1 MNLPREMPSR
11 LWPWLLAAAILIA
24 FFLHLQGVP
33 LFDLDEGAFSE
44 ATREMLVRHDFLT
57 TYLNGV
63 PRYAKPIL
71 IYWLQAASVAI
82 FGVHTFA
89 FRLPSSLAA
98 TAWVLSV
105 FAFVRPRLGRE
116 AAFAASLVTTC
127 SIAVAIIGRA
137 AIADA
142 LLNLFIALSMFDVY
156 RYFETGSAAPR
167 NRTFLWMAL
176 GFLTKGPIAMLA
188 VPVSLLFFA
197 LRRHWQPWLRAAFS
211 PVGWAFFLVV
221 AAPWYVAEYLH
232 QGKAFIDGFFLKN
245 NIGRYSSPMQ
255 HHDGDWLYYVAATL
269 LDTIPFSGWVIRTVV
284 RMRTARGE
292 PLDQFLWIWFWF
304 VLVFFT
310 FSATKL
316 PHYMLYGCTPL
327 FILLGRH
334 REALHSRW
342 LAFVPAVA
350 FVGVVL
356 SLPAIARHLAAR
368 APNGYY
374 RMMLE
379 QGPAVFNFA
388 YYVVPAVVMV
398 ALLVLVVWPRWPVWQ
413 RTLIAGVLSV
423 LVLMQTLMPAI
434 GALQQQPVKHAAL
447 LAKRLGGPAVM
458 WGINMPSFSVY
469 RQAVT
474 PRQPPKPGDL
484 VFIRADHL
492 HRLARLG
499 HYKVLY
505 DHGGVA
511 LARFLGPHS

>member
-1 MNLPREMPSR
+1 MSPQQGLPAR

-24 FFLHLQGVP
+24 FFLHLQGIP

-44 ATREMLVRHDFLT
+44 ATREMFTRHDFLT
-57 TYLNGV
+57 TYLNGE
-63 PRYAKPIL
+63 PRFAKPIL
-71 IYWLQAASVAI
+71 IYWLQAASVAV

-116 AAFAASLVTTC
+116 AAFAAALVTAC
-127 SIAVAIIGRA
+127 SLGVAVIGRA

-142 LLNLFIALSMFDVY
+142 LLNLFIALSLFDVY
-156 RYFETGSAAPR
+156 RYYETGRAAPR
-167 NRTFLWMAL
+167 NRVFLWMAL

-197 LRRHWQPWLRAAFS
+197 LRRDWKAWLRAAFS
-211 PVGWAFFLVV
+211 PVGWIIFVAV
-221 AAPWYVAEYLH
+221 AAPWYVAEYMH
-232 QGKAFIDGFFLKN
+232 QGQAFIDGFFLKN
-245 NIGRYSSPMQ
+245 NVGRYSSSME

-269 LDTIPFSGWVIRTVV
+269 LVTLPFSGWVIRTVA
-284 RMRTARGE
+284 RLRSARGE
-292 PLDQFLWIWFWF
+292 PLDQFLWIWFGF
-304 VLVFFT
+304 VLLFFT

-327 FILLGRH
+327 FVLLARH
-334 REALHSRW
+334 REALRSRW
-342 LAFVPAVA
+342 LAFLPAVG
-350 FVGVVL
+350 FVAVVL
-356 SLPAIARHLAAR
+356 ALPRIAQRLASQ

-374 RMMLE
+374 RMVLE
-379 QGPAVFNFA
+379 QGSAVFGA
-388 YYVVPAVVMV
+388 TYYIVPGLALI
-398 ALLVLVVWPRWPVWQ
+398 ALLVLVFRPRWPVWQ
-413 RTLIAGVLSV
+413 RTLLAGVLST
-423 LVLMQTLMPAI
+423 LVLMQTLMPTL
-434 GALQQQPVKHAAL
+434 GALQQQPVKDAGL
-447 LAKRLGGPAVM
+447 LARKLGGPAVM

-492 HRLARLG
+492 DRLAKLG
-499 HYKVLY
+499 KYKVLY

-511 LARFLGPHS
+511 LARFLGPHG